1 MKGSSSAIF
10 QLSCYSHP
18 GIELGNTSYDYNK
31 LKEEFEHLSVLPNKR
46 FNLAEVGVIIGQDFY
61 DLQRPLDYRLGK
73 PDELHAVLTELGC
86 VVSGPRKRSDNENV
100 CHLAVG
106 NVPSLAEQVR
116 TWWDIETYA
125 SRFNVKSETKK
136 ERQAQEILESTTRF
150 TEGRFEVGL
159 LWNKP
164 NAKLP
169 NNYSAALGN
178 LKSLERRLS
187 KDPQLKQ
194 MYQDTIDK
202 D

>member
-1 MKGSSSAIF
+1 MK
-10 QLSCYSHP
+10 
-18 GIELGNTSYDYNK
+18 TS
-31 LKEEFEHLSVLPNKR
+31 
-46 FNLAEVGVIIGQDFY
+46 VILLWETFPAW
-61 DLQRPLDYRLGK
+61 R
-73 PDELHAVLTELGC
+73 
-86 VVSGPRKRSDNENV
+86 
-100 CHLAVG
+100 
-106 NVPSLAEQVR
+106 
-116 TWWDIETYA
+116 WDIETYA

-202 D
+202 DEEKGFIKKLSREDLKTVG

>member
-1 MKGSSSAIF
+1 M
-10 QLSCYSHP
+10 
-18 GIELGNTSYDYNK
+18 
-31 LKEEFEHLSVLPNKR
+31 
-46 FNLAEVGVIIGQDFY
+46 
-61 DLQRPLDYRLGK
+61 
-73 PDELHAVLTELGC
+73 
-86 VVSGPRKRSDNENV
+86 
-100 CHLAVG
+100 
-106 NVPSLAEQVR
+106 
-116 TWWDIETYA
+116 
-125 SRFNVKSETKK
+125 KSETKK

-202 D
+202 DEEKGQNFRGALSSMEETNRTQGQGH